1 MKGKYKIII
10 AILVVVTG
18 ISYLVFAGVKET
30 FVYYLTIDELIEKVP
45 EVYDDKVRVSGTV
58 VAGSI
63 DNDID
68 RSLKFKITD
77 GDDVIDVEYKG
88 IVPDIFADDVEAVVE
103 GTLNKQN
110 VFKANLLLAKCPT
123 KYESEDQLK
132 NPDGYQYKKEKG

>member
-58 VAGSI
+58 VPGSI

-77 GDDVIDVEYKG
+77 GDDFIDVEYKG

-103 GTLNKQN
+103 GTLNEQN
-110 VFKANLLLAKCPT
+110 VFKADLLLAKCPT

-132 NPDGYQYKKEKG
+132 NPSGYQYKKEKG

>member
-1 MKGKYKIII
+1 M
-10 AILVVVTG
+10 
-18 ISYLVFAGVKET
+18 
-30 FVYYLTIDELIEKVP
+30 EKVP

-58 VAGSI
+58 VTGSI

-77 GDDVIDVEYKG
+77 GDDVIDVEYQG
-88 IVPDIFADDVEAVVE
+88 IIPDIFADDVEAVVE

-110 VFKANLLLAKCPT
+110 VFEADLLLAKCPT

-132 NPDGYQYKKEKG
+132 NSNGYQYKKEKS